1 MTIRFNSTLSSCL
14 ISLLLIGGSTASAQ
28 TNKSVLQDIGIEGMK
43 AEGWMKEAL
52 TTQRNGLTGHIQV
65 AGAPFDKEG
74 WGDAT
79 QKKMDRWEDFE
90 QTGYWADGALRCGYL
105 IDDPELTQRVKEWI
119 DFQIDHPKE
128 DGFIGPELHNLWPH
142 VVFFRVIMAEY
153 SRNPSP
159 KIIKALS
166 NHYKNAARSQ
176 TLIKTGGPEWDFNER
191 TMLHIEMLCWLYQQT
206 NDAFFIEKAENT
218 YKAFC
223 SRKSPFTMQAFLS
236 DEVPIEQSVST
247 FETKKIQ
254 VIHKSKTVKKNYHD
268 AAIHGI
274 QKVYKYHGL
283 ADGIPSGN
291 EAHDGNMPNEVHETC
306 CVSDAQWALGYFL
319 QATGDVQWAD
329 LMEKIC
335 FNAAF
340 SVVWKDFKSL
350 QYYSSPN
357 QVIAKNNSSFC
368 MYVGGQDRMAYRIAH
383 GPACCNGNMNRMIPL
398 FCSRQWMKKG
408 DNGIV
413 AAMYAPSS
421 FTTKLKGSKNEI
433 TIQEETNYPFEE
445 TIRFRMKMKRS
456 TPFSFW
462 LRIPQW
468 CKGASITVNGQAADI
483 VCKAGTFV
491 EVQRK
496 FSDGDIIELKLP
508 MKAKSVSMPYDGVAF
523 ERGPLVFSLN
533 VKAQEE
539 ITETRELDGIKF
551 QSRILT
557 PLSEW
562 NYAPVDTENIEVVNS
577 NDYSNIW
584 NPETTPVR
592 LKVKAVTVTNWQLYR
607 DNFTPYMPSVI
618 RKGEEKVIELVP
630 VGTTVLRMTVFPDI
644 RRIPE

>member
-1 MTIRFNSTLSSCL
+1 MTIRFNSTLSTCL
-14 ISLLLIGGSTASAQ
+14 VSLLLTGGSTVFAQ
-28 TNKSVLQDIGIEGMK
+28 TNKSVLQDNGIEGIR
-43 AEGWMKEAL
+43 AEGWMKEVL

-74 WGDAT
+74 WGDAA

-90 QTGYWADGALRCGYL
+90 QTGYWADGALRCGYF
-105 IDDPELTQRVKEWI
+105 INDQELVRRVKEWV

-128 DGFIGPELHNLWPH
+128 DGFIGPDLHNLWPH

-159 KIIKALS
+159 RIVKALS

-206 NDAFFIEKAENT
+206 NDSFFIDKAEDT
-218 YKAFC
+218 YKIFC

-236 DEVPIEQSVST
+236 DEVPVVHSVSS
-247 FETKKIQ
+247 FETLKIPVILYISTGKKE
-254 VIHKSKTVKKNYHD
+254 YLD

-357 QVIAKNNSSFC
+357 QVIARNNSSSC
-368 MYVGGQDRMAYRIAH
+368 MYVGGQDRMAYKVAH

-413 AAMYAPSS
+413 AALYAPSS
-421 FTTKLKGSKNEI
+421 YTTRLKGSKNEI

-445 TIRFRMKMKRS
+445 TIRFKMQMKRS
-456 TPFSFW
+456 TAFSFW

-468 CKGASITVNGQAADI
+468 CKEASITINGQATQI
-483 VCKAGTFV
+483 VCHAGTFA

-496 FSDGDIIELKLP
+496 FSNGDIIELKLP
-508 MKAKSVSMPYDGVAF
+508 MKAKSVSMPYAGVAF

-533 VKAQEE
+533 VKAKEE
-539 ITETRELDGIKF
+539 ITETREHEGIKF

-562 NYAPVDTENIEVVNS
+562 NYAPVDTETIEVVNS
-577 NDYSNIW
+577 NDYNDLW

-592 LKVKAVTVTNWQLYR
+592 LKVKAVTVRNWQLYR

-618 RKGEEKVIELVP
+618 LKGEEKVLELVP
-630 VGTTVLRMTVFPDI
+630 VGTTALRMTVFPDI
-644 RRIPE
+644 TRIPE

>member
-43 AEGWMKEAL
+43 VEGWMKEVL

-236 DEVPIEQSVST
+236 DEVPIVHSVSS
-247 FETKKIQ
+247 FETLKIPVILYINTGKKE
-254 VIHKSKTVKKNYHD
+254 YLD

-483 VCKAGTFV
+483 VCKTGTFV

>member
-43 AEGWMKEAL
+43 AEGWMKEVL

-74 WGDAT
+74 WGDAA

-90 QTGYWADGALRCGYL
+90 QTGYWADGALRCGYF
-105 IDDPELTQRVKEWI
+105 IDDPELTQRVKEWV

-159 KIIKALS
+159 RIIKALS

-206 NDAFFIEKAENT
+206 NDAFFIEKAEDT

-236 DEVPIEQSVST
+236 DEVPIVHSVSS
-247 FETKKIQ
+247 FETLKIPVILYINTGKKE
-254 VIHKSKTVKKNYHD
+254 YLD

-357 QVIAKNNSSFC
+357 QVIARNNSSFC
-368 MYVGGQDRMAYRIAH
+368 MYVGGQDRMAYRVAH

-508 MKAKSVSMPYDGVAF
+508 MKAHSVSMPYDGVAF

-539 ITETRELDGIKF
+539 ITETREHDGIKF

-562 NYAPVDTENIEVVNS
+562 NYAPVDAENIEVVNS
-577 NDYSNIW
+577 NDYSNLW

>member
-65 AGAPFDKEG
+65 AGAPFGKEG

-236 DEVPIEQSVST
+236 DEVPIVHSVSS
-247 FETKKIQ
+247 FETLKIPVILYINTGKKE
-254 VIHKSKTVKKNYHD
+254 YLD

>member
-43 AEGWMKEAL
+43 AEGWMKEVL

-236 DEVPIEQSVST
+236 DEVPIVHSVSS
-247 FETKKIQ
+247 FETLKIPVILYINTGKKE
-254 VIHKSKTVKKNYHD
+254 YLD

-368 MYVGGQDRMAYRIAH
+368 MYVGGQDRMAYRIVH

-584 NPETTPVR
+584 NPEMTPVR

>member
-14 ISLLLIGGSTASAQ
+14 ISLLLIGGSSASAQ

-43 AEGWMKEAL
+43 AEGWMKEVL

-159 KIIKALS
+159 RIIKALS

-236 DEVPIEQSVST
+236 DEVPIVHSVSS
-247 FETKKIQ
+247 FETLKIPVILYINTGKKE
-254 VIHKSKTVKKNYHD
+254 YLD

-496 FSDGDIIELKLP
+496 FSDEDIIELKLP

>member
-43 AEGWMKEAL
+43 AEGWMKEVL

-159 KIIKALS
+159 RIIKALS

-236 DEVPIEQSVST
+236 DEVPIVHSVSS
-247 FETKKIQ
+247 FETLKIPVILYINTGKKE
-254 VIHKSKTVKKNYHD
+254 YLD

-340 SVVWKDFKSL
+340 SLVWKDFKSL

-496 FSDGDIIELKLP
+496 FSDEDIIELKLP

>member
-43 AEGWMKEAL
+43 AEGWMKEVL

-74 WGDAT
+74 WGDAA

-90 QTGYWADGALRCGYL
+90 QTGYWADGALRCGYF
-105 IDDPELTQRVKEWI
+105 IDDPELTQRVKEWV

-159 KIIKALS
+159 RIIKALS

-206 NDAFFIEKAENT
+206 NDAFFIEKAEDT

-236 DEVPIEQSVST
+236 DEVPIVHSVSS
-247 FETKKIQ
+247 FETLKIPVILYINTGKKE
-254 VIHKSKTVKKNYHD
+254 YLD

-340 SVVWKDFKSL
+340 SVIWKDFKSL

-357 QVIAKNNSSFC
+357 QVIARNNSSFC
-368 MYVGGQDRMAYRIAH
+368 MYVGGQDRMAYRVAH

-508 MKAKSVSMPYDGVAF
+508 MKAHSVFMPYDGVAF

-539 ITETRELDGIKF
+539 ITETREHDGIKF

-562 NYAPVDTENIEVVNS
+562 NYAPVDAENIEVVNS
-577 NDYSNIW
+577 NDYSNLW

>member
-1 MTIRFNSTLSSCL
+1 MTIHFNSTLSSCL

-43 AEGWMKEAL
+43 AEGWMKEVL

-119 DFQIDHPKE
+119 DFQINHPKE

-236 DEVPIEQSVST
+236 DEVPIVHSVSS
-247 FETKKIQ
+247 FETLKIPVILYINTGKKE
-254 VIHKSKTVKKNYHD
+254 YLD

-584 NPETTPVR
+584 NPEMTPVR

>member
-43 AEGWMKEAL
+43 AEGWMKEVL

-74 WGDAT
+74 WGDAA

-105 IDDPELTQRVKEWI
+105 IDASELTQRVKEWV

-159 KIIKALS
+159 RIIKALS

-206 NDAFFIEKAENT
+206 NDAFFIEKAEDT
-218 YKAFC
+218 YKVFC

-236 DEVPIEQSVST
+236 DEVPIVHSVSS
-247 FETKKIQ
+247 FETLKIPVILYINTGKKE
-254 VIHKSKTVKKNYHD
+254 YLD

-357 QVIAKNNSSFC
+357 QVIARNNSSFC
-368 MYVGGQDRMAYRIAH
+368 MYVGGQDRMAYRVAH

-468 CKGASITVNGQAADI
+468 CKGASITINGQAADI
-483 VCKAGTFV
+483 VCKTGTFV

-539 ITETRELDGIKF
+539 ITETREHDGIKF

-577 NDYSNIW
+577 NDYSNLW
-584 NPETTPVR
+584 NPETTPIR

>member
-236 DEVPIEQSVST
+236 DEVPIVHSVSS
-247 FETKKIQ
+247 FETLKIPVILYINTGKKE
-254 VIHKSKTVKKNYHD
+254 YLD

-340 SVVWKDFKSL
+340 SVVWKDFKSR

>member
-43 AEGWMKEAL
+43 AEGWMKEVL

-105 IDDPELTQRVKEWI
+105 IDDPELTQCVKEWI

-236 DEVPIEQSVST
+236 DEVPIVHSVSS
-247 FETKKIQ
+247 FETLKIPVILYINTGKKE
-254 VIHKSKTVKKNYHD
+254 YLD

-562 NYAPVDTENIEVVNS
+562 NYAPVDAENIEVVNS
-577 NDYSNIW
+577 NDYSNLW

>member
-14 ISLLLIGGSTASAQ
+14 ISLLLIGGSTVSAQ
-28 TNKSVLQDIGIEGMK
+28 TNKSVLKDIGIEGMK
-43 AEGWMKEAL
+43 AEGWMKEVL

-74 WGDAT
+74 WGDAA

-105 IDDPELTQRVKEWI
+105 IDDPELTRRVKEWV

-159 KIIKALS
+159 RIIKALS

-206 NDAFFIEKAENT
+206 NDAFFIEKAEDT

-236 DEVPIEQSVST
+236 DEVPIVHSVSS
-247 FETKKIQ
+247 FETLKIPVILYINTGKKE
-254 VIHKSKTVKKNYHD
+254 YLD

-357 QVIAKNNSSFC
+357 QVIARNNSSFC
-368 MYVGGQDRMAYRIAH
+368 MYVGGQDRMAYRVAH

-468 CKGASITVNGQAADI
+468 CKGASITINGQAADI

-539 ITETRELDGIKF
+539 ITETREHDDIKF

-577 NDYSNIW
+577 NDYSNLW
-584 NPETTPVR
+584 NPETTPIR

>member
-43 AEGWMKEAL
+43 AEGWMKEVL

-105 IDDPELTQRVKEWI
+105 IDDPELTRRVKEWV

-159 KIIKALS
+159 RIIKALS

-206 NDAFFIEKAENT
+206 NDAFFIEKAEDT

-236 DEVPIEQSVST
+236 DEVPIVHSVSS
-247 FETKKIQ
+247 FETLKIPVILYINTGKKE
-254 VIHKSKTVKKNYHD
+254 YLD

-357 QVIAKNNSSFC
+357 QVIARNNSSFC
-368 MYVGGQDRMAYRIAH
+368 MYVGGQDRMAYRVAH

-539 ITETRELDGIKF
+539 ITETREHDGIKF

-562 NYAPVDTENIEVVNS
+562 NYAPVDAENIEVVNS
-577 NDYSNIW
+577 NDYSNLW

>member
-1 MTIRFNSTLSSCL
+1 MTIRFNSTLSTCL
-14 ISLLLIGGSTASAQ
+14 VNLLLIGGSTIFAQ
-28 TNKSVLQDIGIEGMK
+28 TNQSVLQDNGIEGIK
-43 AEGWMKEAL
+43 AEGWMKEVL

-74 WGDAT
+74 WGDAA

-90 QTGYWADGALRCGYL
+90 QTGYWADGALRCGYF
-105 IDDPELTQRVKEWI
+105 IDDQELVRRVKEWV

-128 DGFIGPELHNLWPH
+128 DGFIGPDLHNLWPH

-159 KIIKALS
+159 RIVKALS

-206 NDAFFIEKAENT
+206 NDSFFIDKAEDT
-218 YKAFC
+218 YKIFC

-236 DEVPIEQSVST
+236 DEVPVVHSVSS
-247 FETKKIQ
+247 FETLKIPVILYISTGKKE
-254 VIHKSKTVKKNYHD
+254 YLD

-357 QVIAKNNSSFC
+357 QVIARNNSSSC
-368 MYVGGQDRMAYRIAH
+368 MYVGGQDRMAYKVAH

-413 AAMYAPSS
+413 AALYAPSS
-421 FTTKLKGSKNEI
+421 YTTRLKGSKNEI

-445 TIRFRMKMKRS
+445 TIRFKMQMKRS
-456 TPFSFW
+456 TAFSFW

-468 CKGASITVNGQAADI
+468 CKEASITINGQATQI
-483 VCKAGTFV
+483 VCHAGTFA

-496 FSDGDIIELKLP
+496 FSNGDIIELKLP
-508 MKAKSVSMPYDGVAF
+508 MKAKSVSMPYAGVAF

-533 VKAQEE
+533 VKAKEE
-539 ITETRELDGIKF
+539 ITETREHEGIKF

-562 NYAPVDTENIEVVNS
+562 NYAPVDTETIEVVNS
-577 NDYSNIW
+577 NDYNDLW

-592 LKVKAVTVTNWQLYR
+592 LKVKAVTVRNWQLYR

-618 RKGEEKVIELVP
+618 LKGEEKVLELVP

-644 RRIPE
+644 TRIPE

>member
-43 AEGWMKEAL
+43 AEGWMKEVL

-105 IDDPELTQRVKEWI
+105 IDDPELTRRVKEWV

-159 KIIKALS
+159 RIIKALS

-206 NDAFFIEKAENT
+206 NDAFFIEKAEDT

-236 DEVPIEQSVST
+236 DEVPIVHSVSS
-247 FETKKIQ
+247 FETLKIPVILYINTGKKE
-254 VIHKSKTVKKNYHD
+254 YLD

-357 QVIAKNNSSFC
+357 QVIARSNSSFC
-368 MYVGGQDRMAYRIAH
+368 MYVGGQDRMAYRVAH

-539 ITETRELDGIKF
+539 ITETREHDGIKF

-562 NYAPVDTENIEVVNS
+562 NYAPVDAENIEVVNS
-577 NDYSNIW
+577 NDYSNLW

>member
-105 IDDPELTQRVKEWI
+105 IDDPELNQRVKEWI

-236 DEVPIEQSVST
+236 DEVPIVHSVSS
-247 FETKKIQ
+247 FETLKIPVILYINTGKKE
-254 VIHKSKTVKKNYHD
+254 YLD

>member
-1 MTIRFNSTLSSCL
+1 MTIRFNSTLSTCL
-14 ISLLLIGGSTASAQ
+14 VSLLLTGGSTVFAQ
-28 TNKSVLQDIGIEGMK
+28 TNKSVLQDNGIEGIK
-43 AEGWMKEAL
+43 AEGWMKEVL

-74 WGDAT
+74 WGDAA

-90 QTGYWADGALRCGYL
+90 QTGYWADGALRCGYF
-105 IDDPELTQRVKEWI
+105 IDDQELVRRVKEWV

-128 DGFIGPELHNLWPH
+128 DGFIGPDLHNLWPH

-159 KIIKALS
+159 RIVKALS

-206 NDAFFIEKAENT
+206 NDSFFIDKAEDT
-218 YKAFC
+218 YKVFC

-236 DEVPIEQSVST
+236 DEVPVVHSVSS
-247 FETKKIQ
+247 FETLKIPVILYISTGKKE
-254 VIHKSKTVKKNYHD
+254 YLD

-357 QVIAKNNSSFC
+357 QVIARNNSSSC
-368 MYVGGQDRMAYRIAH
+368 IYVGGQDRMAYKVAH

-408 DNGIV
+408 DNGI
-413 AAMYAPSS
+413 AAALYAPSS
-421 FTTKLKGSKNEI
+421 YTTRLKGSKNEI

-445 TIRFRMKMKRS
+445 TIRFKMQMKRS
-456 TPFSFW
+456 TAFSFW

-468 CKGASITVNGQAADI
+468 CKEASITINGQATQI
-483 VCKAGTFV
+483 VCHAGTFA

-496 FSDGDIIELKLP
+496 FSNGDIIELKLP
-508 MKAKSVSMPYDGVAF
+508 MRAKSVSMPYAGVAF

-533 VKAQEE
+533 VKAKEE
-539 ITETRELDGIKF
+539 ITETREHEGIKF

-562 NYAPVDTENIEVVNS
+562 NYAPVDTETIEVVNS
-577 NDYSNIW
+577 NDYNNLW

-592 LKVKAVTVTNWQLYR
+592 LKVKAVTVRNWQLYR

-618 RKGEEKVIELVP
+618 LKGEEKVLELVP

-644 RRIPE
+644 TRIPE

>member
-1 MTIRFNSTLSSCL
+1 MTIRFNSTLSTCL
-14 ISLLLIGGSTASAQ
+14 VSLLLTGGSTVFAQ
-28 TNKSVLQDIGIEGMK
+28 TNKSVLQDNGIEGIK
-43 AEGWMKEAL
+43 AEGWMKEVL
-52 TTQRNGLTGHIQV
+52 TTQRNGLTGHIQA

-74 WGDAT
+74 WGDAA

-90 QTGYWADGALRCGYL
+90 QTGYWADGALRCGYF
-105 IDDPELTQRVKEWI
+105 IDDQELVRRVKEWV

-128 DGFIGPELHNLWPH
+128 DGFIGPDLHNLWPH

-159 KIIKALS
+159 RIVKALS

-206 NDAFFIEKAENT
+206 NDSFFIDKAEDT
-218 YKAFC
+218 YKIFC

-236 DEVPIEQSVST
+236 DEVPVVHSVSS
-247 FETKKIQ
+247 FETLKIPVILYISTGKKE
-254 VIHKSKTVKKNYHD
+254 YLD

-357 QVIAKNNSSFC
+357 QVIARNNSSSC
-368 MYVGGQDRMAYRIAH
+368 MYVGGQDRIAYKVAH

-413 AAMYAPSS
+413 ATLYAPSS
-421 FTTKLKGSKNEI
+421 YTTKLKGSKNEI

-445 TIRFRMKMKRS
+445 TIRFKMQMKR
-456 TPFSFW
+456 TTAFSFW

-468 CKGASITVNGQAADI
+468 CKEASITINGQDTQI
-483 VCKAGTFV
+483 VCHAGTFA

-496 FSDGDIIELKLP
+496 FSNGDIIELKLP
-508 MKAKSVSMPYDGVAF
+508 MKAKSVSMPYAGVAF

-533 VKAQEE
+533 VKAKEE
-539 ITETRELDGIKF
+539 ITETREHKGIKF

-562 NYAPVDTENIEVVNS
+562 NYAPVDTETIEVVNS
-577 NDYSNIW
+577 NDYNDLW

-592 LKVKAVTVTNWQLYR
+592 LKVKAVTVRNWQLYR

-618 RKGEEKVIELVP
+618 LKGEEKVLELVP

-644 RRIPE
+644 TRIPE

>member
-236 DEVPIEQSVST
+236 DEVPIVHSVSS
-247 FETKKIQ
+247 FETLKIPVILYINTGKKE
-254 VIHKSKTVKKNYHD
+254 YLD

-368 MYVGGQDRMAYRIAH
+368 MYVDGQDRMAYRIAH

>member
-43 AEGWMKEAL
+43 AEGWMKEVL

-74 WGDAT
+74 WGDAA

-90 QTGYWADGALRCGYL
+90 QTGYWADGALRCGYF
-105 IDDPELTQRVKEWI
+105 IDDPELTRRVKEWV

-159 KIIKALS
+159 RIIKALS

-206 NDAFFIEKAENT
+206 NDAFFIEKAEDT

-236 DEVPIEQSVST
+236 DEVPIVHSVSS
-247 FETKKIQ
+247 FETLKIPVILYINTGKKE
-254 VIHKSKTVKKNYHD
+254 YLD

-357 QVIAKNNSSFC
+357 QVIARSNSSFC
-368 MYVGGQDRMAYRIAH
+368 MYVGGQDRMAYRVAH

-539 ITETRELDGIKF
+539 ITETREHDGIKF

-562 NYAPVDTENIEVVNS
+562 NYAPVDAENIEVVNS
-577 NDYSNIW
+577 NDYSNLW

>member
-236 DEVPIEQSVST
+236 DEVPIVHSVSS
-247 FETKKIQ
+247 FETLKIPVILYINTGKKE
-254 VIHKSKTVKKNYHD
+254 YLD

-433 TIQEETNYPFEE
+433 TIQEETNYPIEE

>member
-43 AEGWMKEAL
+43 AEGWMKEVL

-142 VVFFRVIMAEY
+142 IVFFRVIMAEY

-236 DEVPIEQSVST
+236 DEVPIVHSVSS
-247 FETKKIQ
+247 FETLKIPVILYINTGKKE
-254 VIHKSKTVKKNYHD
+254 YLD

-340 SVVWKDFKSL
+340 SVIWKDFKSL

-584 NPETTPVR
+584 NPEMTPVR

>member
-1 MTIRFNSTLSSCL
+1 MTIRFNSTLSTCL
-14 ISLLLIGGSTASAQ
+14 VSLLLTGGSTVFAQ
-28 TNKSVLQDIGIEGMK
+28 TNKSVLQDNGIEGIK
-43 AEGWMKEAL
+43 AEGWMKEVL

-74 WGDAT
+74 WGDAA

-90 QTGYWADGALRCGYL
+90 QTGYWADGALRCGYF
-105 IDDPELTQRVKEWI
+105 IDDQELVRRVKEWV

-128 DGFIGPELHNLWPH
+128 DGFIGPDLHNLWPH

-159 KIIKALS
+159 RIVKALS

-206 NDAFFIEKAENT
+206 NDSFFIDKAEDT
-218 YKAFC
+218 YKVFC

-236 DEVPIEQSVST
+236 DEVPVVHSVSS
-247 FETKKIQ
+247 FETLKIPVILYISTGKKE
-254 VIHKSKTVKKNYHD
+254 YLD

-357 QVIAKNNSSFC
+357 QVIARNNSSSC
-368 MYVGGQDRMAYRIAH
+368 IYVGGQDRMAYKVAH

-408 DNGIV
+408 DNGI
-413 AAMYAPSS
+413 AAALYAPSS
-421 FTTKLKGSKNEI
+421 YTTRLKGSKNEI

-445 TIRFRMKMKRS
+445 TIRFKMQMKRS
-456 TPFSFW
+456 TAFSFW

-468 CKGASITVNGQAADI
+468 CKEASITINGQATQI
-483 VCKAGTFV
+483 VCHAGTFA

-496 FSDGDIIELKLP
+496 FSNGDIIELKLP
-508 MKAKSVSMPYDGVAF
+508 MRAKSVSMPYAGVAF

-533 VKAQEE
+533 VKAKEE
-539 ITETRELDGIKF
+539 ITETREHEGIKF

-562 NYAPVDTENIEVVNS
+562 NYAPVDTETIEVVNS
-577 NDYSNIW
+577 NDYNDLW

-592 LKVKAVTVTNWQLYR
+592 LKVKAVTVRNWQLYR

-618 RKGEEKVIELVP
+618 LKGEEKVLELVP

-644 RRIPE
+644 TRIPE

>member
-1 MTIRFNSTLSSCL
+1 MTIRFNSTLSTCL
-14 ISLLLIGGSTASAQ
+14 VSLLLTGGSTVFAQ
-28 TNKSVLQDIGIEGMK
+28 TNKSVLQDNGIEGIK
-43 AEGWMKEAL
+43 AEGWMKEVL

-65 AGAPFDKEG
+65 AGVPFDKEG
-74 WGDAT
+74 WGDAA

-90 QTGYWADGALRCGYL
+90 QTGYWADGALRCGYF
-105 IDDPELTQRVKEWI
+105 IDDQELVRRVKEWV

-128 DGFIGPELHNLWPH
+128 DGFIGPDLHNLWPH

-159 KIIKALS
+159 RIVKALS

-206 NDAFFIEKAENT
+206 NDSFFIDKAEDT
-218 YKAFC
+218 YKVFC

-236 DEVPIEQSVST
+236 DEVPVVHSVSS
-247 FETKKIQ
+247 FETLKIPVILYISTGKKE
-254 VIHKSKTVKKNYHD
+254 YLD

-357 QVIAKNNSSFC
+357 QVIARNNSSSC
-368 MYVGGQDRMAYRIAH
+368 MYVGGQDRMAYKVAH

-408 DNGIV
+408 DNGI
-413 AAMYAPSS
+413 AAALYAPSS
-421 FTTKLKGSKNEI
+421 YTTRLKGSKNEI

-445 TIRFRMKMKRS
+445 TIRFKMQMKRS
-456 TPFSFW
+456 TAFSFW

-468 CKGASITVNGQAADI
+468 CKEASITINGQATQI
-483 VCKAGTFV
+483 VCHAGTFA

-496 FSDGDIIELKLP
+496 FSNGDIIELKLP
-508 MKAKSVSMPYDGVAF
+508 MRAKSVSMPYAGVAF

-533 VKAQEE
+533 VKAKEE
-539 ITETRELDGIKF
+539 ITETREHEGIKF

-562 NYAPVDTENIEVVNS
+562 NYAPVDTETIEVVNS
-577 NDYSNIW
+577 NDYNDLW

-592 LKVKAVTVTNWQLYR
+592 LKVKAVTVRNWQLYR

-618 RKGEEKVIELVP
+618 LKGEEKVLELVP

-644 RRIPE
+644 TRIPE

>member
-1 MTIRFNSTLSSCL
+1 MTIRFNSTLSTCL
-14 ISLLLIGGSTASAQ
+14 VSLLLTGGSTVFAQ
-28 TNKSVLQDIGIEGMK
+28 TNKSVLQDNGIEGIK
-43 AEGWMKEAL
+43 AEGWMKEVL

-74 WGDAT
+74 WGDAA

-90 QTGYWADGALRCGYL
+90 QTGYWADGALRCGYF
-105 IDDPELTQRVKEWI
+105 IDDQELVRRVKEWV

-128 DGFIGPELHNLWPH
+128 DGFIGPDLHNLWPH

-159 KIIKALS
+159 RIVKALS

-206 NDAFFIEKAENT
+206 NDSFFIDKAEDT
-218 YKAFC
+218 YKVFC

-236 DEVPIEQSVST
+236 DEVPVVHSVSS
-247 FETKKIQ
+247 FETLKIPVILYISTRKKE
-254 VIHKSKTVKKNYHD
+254 YLD

-357 QVIAKNNSSFC
+357 QVIARNNSSSC
-368 MYVGGQDRMAYRIAH
+368 MYVGGQDRMAYKVAH

-413 AAMYAPSS
+413 AALYAPSS
-421 FTTKLKGSKNEI
+421 YTTRLKGSKNEI

-445 TIRFRMKMKRS
+445 TIRFKMQMKRS
-456 TPFSFW
+456 TAFSFW

-468 CKGASITVNGQAADI
+468 CKEASITINGQATQI
-483 VCKAGTFV
+483 VCHAGTFA

-496 FSDGDIIELKLP
+496 FSNGDIIELKLP
-508 MKAKSVSMPYDGVAF
+508 MRAKSVSMPYAGVAF

-533 VKAQEE
+533 VKAKEE
-539 ITETRELDGIKF
+539 ITETREHEGIKF

-562 NYAPVDTENIEVVNS
+562 NYAPVDTETIEVVNS
-577 NDYSNIW
+577 NDYNDLW

-592 LKVKAVTVTNWQLYR
+592 LKVKAVTVRNWQLYR

-618 RKGEEKVIELVP
+618 LKGEEKVLELVP

-644 RRIPE
+644 TRIPE

>member
-236 DEVPIEQSVST
+236 DEVPIVHSVSS
-247 FETKKIQ
+247 FETLKIPVILYINTGKKE
-254 VIHKSKTVKKNYHD
+254 YLD

-483 VCKAGTFV
+483 VCKACTFV

>member
-236 DEVPIEQSVST
+236 DEVPIVHSVSS
-247 FETKKIQ
+247 FETLKIPVILYINTGKKE
-254 VIHKSKTVKKNYHD
+254 YLD

-577 NDYSNIW
+577 NDYRNIW

>member
-43 AEGWMKEAL
+43 AEGWMKEVL

-236 DEVPIEQSVST
+236 DEVPIVHSVSS
-247 FETKKIQ
+247 FETLKIPVILYINTGKKE
-254 VIHKSKTVKKNYHD
+254 YLD

-577 NDYSNIW
+577 NDYNNIW
-584 NPETTPVR
+584 NPEMTPVR

>member
-43 AEGWMKEAL
+43 AEGWMKEVL

-74 WGDAT
+74 WGDAA

-105 IDDPELTQRVKEWI
+105 IDAPELTQRVKEWV

-159 KIIKALS
+159 RIIKALS

-206 NDAFFIEKAENT
+206 NDAFFIEKAEDT
-218 YKAFC
+218 YKVFC

-236 DEVPIEQSVST
+236 DEVPIVHSVSS
-247 FETKKIQ
+247 FETLKIPVILYINTGKKE
-254 VIHKSKTVKKNYHD
+254 YLD

-357 QVIAKNNSSFC
+357 QVIARNNSSFC
-368 MYVGGQDRMAYRIAH
+368 MYVGGQDRMAYRVAH

-483 VCKAGTFV
+483 VCKTGTFV

-539 ITETRELDGIKF
+539 ITETREHDGIKF

-577 NDYSNIW
+577 NDYSNLW
-584 NPETTPVR
+584 NPETTPIR

-618 RKGEEKVIELVP
+618 RKGEGKVIELVP

>member
-43 AEGWMKEAL
+43 AEGWMKEVL

-74 WGDAT
+74 WGDAA

-90 QTGYWADGALRCGYL
+90 QTGYWADGALRCGYF
-105 IDDPELTQRVKEWI
+105 IDDPELTRRVKEWV

-159 KIIKALS
+159 RIIKALS

-206 NDAFFIEKAENT
+206 NDAFFIEKAEDT

-236 DEVPIEQSVST
+236 DEVPIVHSVSS
-247 FETKKIQ
+247 FETLKIPVILYINTGKKE
-254 VIHKSKTVKKNYHD
+254 YLD

-340 SVVWKDFKSL
+340 SVIWKDFKSL

-357 QVIAKNNSSFC
+357 QVIARNNSSFC
-368 MYVGGQDRMAYRIAH
+368 MYVGGQDRMAYRVAH

-508 MKAKSVSMPYDGVAF
+508 MKAHSVSMPYDGVAF

-539 ITETRELDGIKF
+539 ITETREHDGIKF

-562 NYAPVDTENIEVVNS
+562 NYAPVDAENIEVVNS
-577 NDYSNIW
+577 NDYSNLW

>member
-1 MTIRFNSTLSSCL
+1 M
-14 ISLLLIGGSTASAQ
+14 
-28 TNKSVLQDIGIEGMK
+28 
-43 AEGWMKEAL
+43 
-52 TTQRNGLTGHIQV
+52 
-65 AGAPFDKEG
+65 
-74 WGDAT
+74 
-79 QKKMDRWEDFE
+79 
-90 QTGYWADGALRCGYL
+90 RCGYL

-236 DEVPIEQSVST
+236 DEVPIVHSVSS
-247 FETKKIQ
+247 FETLKIPVILYINTGKKE
-254 VIHKSKTVKKNYHD
+254 YLD

>member
-43 AEGWMKEAL
+43 AEGWMKEVL

-236 DEVPIEQSVST
+236 DEVPIVHSVSS
-247 FETKKIQ
+247 FETLKIPVILYINTGKKE
-254 VIHKSKTVKKNYHD
+254 YLD

>member
-43 AEGWMKEAL
+43 AEGWMKEVL

-74 WGDAT
+74 WGDAA

-90 QTGYWADGALRCGYL
+90 QTGYWADGALRCGYF

-159 KIIKALS
+159 RIIKALS

-206 NDAFFIEKAENT
+206 NDAFFIEKAEDT

-236 DEVPIEQSVST
+236 DEVPIVHSVSS
-247 FETKKIQ
+247 FETLKIPVILYINTGKKE
-254 VIHKSKTVKKNYHD
+254 YLD

-357 QVIAKNNSSFC
+357 QVIARNNSSFC
-368 MYVGGQDRMAYRIAH
+368 MYVGGQDRMAYRVAH

-421 FTTKLKGSKNEI
+421 FTTKLKRSKNEI

-508 MKAKSVSMPYDGVAF
+508 MKAHPVSMPYDGVAF

-577 NDYSNIW
+577 NDYSNLW

>member
-14 ISLLLIGGSTASAQ
+14 ISQLLIGGSTASAQ

-43 AEGWMKEAL
+43 AEGWMKEVL

-236 DEVPIEQSVST
+236 DEVPIVHSVSS
-247 FETKKIQ
+247 FETLKIPVILYINTGKKE
-254 VIHKSKTVKKNYHD
+254 YLD

-577 NDYSNIW
+577 NDYNNIW
-584 NPETTPVR
+584 NPEMTPVR

-644 RRIPE
+644 RSIPE

>member
-43 AEGWMKEAL
+43 AEGWMKEVL

-236 DEVPIEQSVST
+236 DEVPIVHSVSS
-247 FETKKIQ
+247 FETLKIPVILYINTGKKE
-254 VIHKSKTVKKNYHD
+254 YLD

-577 NDYSNIW
+577 NDYNNIW
-584 NPETTPVR
+584 NPEMTPVR

-644 RRIPE
+644 RSIPE

>member
-43 AEGWMKEAL
+43 AEGWMKEVL

-236 DEVPIEQSVST
+236 DEVPIVHSVSS
-247 FETKKIQ
+247 FETLKIPVILYINTGKKE
-254 VIHKSKTVKKNYHD
+254 YLD

-539 ITETRELDGIKF
+539 ITETREHDGIKF

-562 NYAPVDTENIEVVNS
+562 NYAPVDAENIEVVNS
-577 NDYSNIW
+577 NDYSNLW